1 MRDAKRALGERSP
14 HRARLKGATSR
25 GVRPLAARR
34 SRGAVALFKRVFSE
48 AQPQAASPHGVIFV
62 PHFMREH
69 GGRRHSCL
77 RSRGG
82 RVSGDEHPPRGVPA
96 IAHLQRALF
105 LSVHVGL
112 KPYAKQF
119 RPVGA
124 LIFRLPAGTLRGRK
138 PNPSKSRN
146 PCSCLCVCRGQAR
159 RLPSCSRAASS
170 ADAGENLRKE
180 NFNSVLRRSAAR
192 ARIQSLKSPKSL
204 FVFARPTTKTRTSS
218 PPKAA
223 QKTLPRV
230 FPRERLSLSSK
241 P

>member
-1 MRDAKRALGERSP
+1 MRAAKRALGERST
-14 HRARLKGATSR
+14 HRPRLKGATSR
-25 GVRPLAARR
+25 DVRRGLA
-34 SRGAVALFKRVFSE
+34 SVPFPRGSCAF
-48 AQPQAASPHGVIFV
+48 QAHAGWRTLPPSGAAAWGYFCSAFHAGTW
-62 PHFMREH
+62 
-69 GGRRHSCL
+69 GRRHSCL

-82 RVSGDEHPPRGVPA
+82 RAPGDEHPPRGVPA

-146 PCSCLCVCRGQAR
+146 PCSCLYVCRGQAR

-218 PPKAA
+218 PPKSA
-223 QKTLPRV
+223 QKTLPRD
-230 FPRERLSLSSK
+230 FPAGAPFFKL
-241 P
+241 